1 MQPQMEEFLSSYVS
15 ENTSVAY
22 TSTKLLK
29 EQLDSVRSMI
39 LVIGGLI
46 GCIMAFAG
54 LINFTNMIITN
65 IITRRHEFATMQ
77 SIGMTGKQLRRLMVY
92 EASIMPPAQTLLA
105 EQRSGPGSHGAKER
119 IKWPLH
125 VVLYPE
131 HYIGSCS
138 GHWCALSAAG
148 CGHSADCSPLL

>member
-1 MQPQMEEFLSSYVS
+1 MDEALQPQMEEFLSSYVS

-54 LINFTNMIITN
+54 PVSYTHLDVYKRQVIKC
-65 IITRRHEFATMQ
+65 
-77 SIGMTGKQLRRLMVY
+77 GM
-92 EASIMPPAQTLLA
+92 
-105 EQRSGPGSHGAKER
+105 
-119 IKWPLH
+119 
-125 VVLYPE
+125 
-131 HYIGSCS
+131 
-138 GHWCALSAAG
+138 
-148 CGHSADCSPLL
+148 